1 MEYIYKKLIKP
12 IWVWGWE
19 HFGFGDVSQD
29 QPNEDVS
36 RHFMNGWKDSNLKFQ
51 FNDES
56 ERSKVRRATQVIKIT
71 PEITQN
77 FTRCFWVGPFK
88 GHFRVKSDW
97 LKFWVWSF
105 YFIFNQNWKKGTT
118 KICQQCH
125 LVSL

>member
-19 HFGFGDVSQD
+19 NFGFGDSQD

-71 PEITQN
+71 LGITHN
-77 FTRCFWVGPFK
+77 FTRCFWVG
-88 GHFRVKSDW
+88 
-97 LKFWVWSF
+97 SF
-105 YFIFNQNWKKGTT
+105 
-118 KICQQCH
+118 
-125 LVSL
+125 

>member
-19 HFGFGDVSQD
+19 NFGFGDSQD

-56 ERSKVRRATQVIKIT
+56 ERSKVRRATQVIKIALG
-71 PEITQN
+71 ITNN
-77 FTRCFWVGPFK
+77 F
-88 GHFRVKSDW
+88 
-97 LKFWVWSF
+97 LNF
-105 YFIFNQNWKKGTT
+105 YGDLNQ
-118 KICQQCH
+118 
-125 LVSL
+125 LVNGGVFPSSVFFPCPLFSGLFLFV

>member
-19 HFGFGDVSQD
+19 NFGFGDSQD

-56 ERSKVRRATQVIKIT
+56 ERSKVRRATQVTKIT
-71 PEITQN
+71 PGITHN
-77 FTRCFWVGPFK
+77 FTRCFLGWVILF
-88 GHFRVKSDW
+88 
-97 LKFWVWSF
+97 
-105 YFIFNQNWKKGTT
+105 FNFCEIEKNGTL
-118 KICQQCH
+118 KICQKCH